1 MKVDWSTF
9 WPRIVEATGETLLMV
24 IATLI
29 FGSIIGIALGLLL
42 FVTRENNILENKT
55 VSRILN
61 IFINI
66 IRPIPFI
73 IFLVAISQLT
83 RLVVGT
89 TIGTAAAIFPM
100 TIVASFVVARVVENN
115 LVSIDPGVI
124 EAAQAM
130 GASPLRIIFTVLIP
144 EALGHLIL
152 GLDIRFRQSYRFL
165 SSCGNSR
172 GRGPWTYRDDL
183 WLSTIRRKCHDCNG
197 CHSYCHGASCTMD
210 WKYTFEKDY
219 ASLIKYTCK
228 CEILCQ

>member
-1 MKVDWSTF
+1 MRVDWSTF
-9 WPRIVEATGETLLMV
+9 WPRIVEATGETLIMV

-29 FGSIIGIALGLLL
+29 FGSIIGISLGLLL
-42 FVTRENNILENKT
+42 FVTRENNILENKV
-55 VSRILN
+55 VSQILN

-144 EALGHLIL
+144 EALGPLIL
-152 GLDIRFRQSYRFL
+152 GL
-165 SSCGNSR
+165 
-172 GRGPWTYRDDL
+172 
-183 WLSTIRRKCHDCNG
+183 
-197 CHSYCHGASCTMD
+197 
-210 WKYTFEKDY
+210 TFVSV
-219 ASLIKYTCK
+219 SLIDFSAVAGTVGGGGLGHIAMTYGYQRFDSSVMIVTVV
-228 CEILCQ
+228 ILILMVQLAQWVGNTLSKKIMRR